1 MFREAHSILSKRG
14 PGRRQ
19 YRPGQGV
26 TTLFLVRAPI
36 VLATIAWAI
45 GEALMRRSPRSD
57 RLARVSWTVGVVL
70 TLLHVVLAFDLTYA
84 WDHEAAV
91 QATVSQTLA
100 LVGWGWRGSIYINY
114 LFLAI
119 WTADACWWWLAPAS
133 HATRARWIEMTR
145 LALFTFMFFNGA
157 VIFASGFGRAIGTI
171 SIAVVLLTSI
181 ASRRLA

>member
-114 LFLAI
+114 LFLVI
-119 WTADACWWWLAPAS
+119 WMADACWWWLAPAS